1 MKPYGREC
9 ARASCF
15 SVELM
20 ELYTLVNIYA
30 ERFIPIF
37 IRVAVMLSF
46 IPFIGARGIPLMA
59 RAGLAIALTLLLR
72 PVVTVRVDNPVKAV
86 FEAFLV
92 GAAMGLS
99 MRIILAAIEMA
110 AQWMS
115 IQMGFGMAAVFNP
128 LFGEQLGPLS
138 FFYSILAMSLFFIF
152 DVHFYFIEGIARS
165 FEISVINYN
174 GMAGSI
180 LKLNGLLFPLA
191 FKMAAPV
198 MLVLLLV
205 NIAVGFLSRV
215 LPQANLY
222 FVSVP
227 LHIVVGILILVV
239 SLPLTFLVIVKS
251 FSHVKDAMLLFVR

>member
-1 MKPYGREC
+1 MRHRKFTFKVGRSGSHRHALLANQVCSLVYHGEIRTTVVK
-9 ARASCF
+9 AKQTKRLAEKM
-15 SVELM
+15 V
-20 ELYTLVNIYA
+20 TLGKKGGLH
-30 ERFIPIF
+30 R
-37 IRVAVMLSF
+37 R
-46 IPFIGARGIPLMA
+46 R
-59 RAGLAIALTLLLR
+59 LAISELR
-72 PVVTVRVDNPVKAV
+72 DTRAVKAL

-92 GAAMGLS
+92 GSAMGLA

-138 FFYSILAMSLFFIF
+138 FFYSIVAMSLFFIF
-152 DVHFYFIEGIARS
+152 DIHFYFIEGIARS
-165 FEISVINYN
+165 FEASAIDYN

-180 LKLNGLLFPLA
+180 LKLSGLLFPLA

-198 MLVLLLV
+198 MLVLLMV

-227 LHIVVGILILVV
+227 LHIVVGIFILVV

-251 FSHVKDAMLLFVR
+251 FAHVKDAMLLFVR